1 MALPVSFPFV
11 DTPSFYSGTAT
22 SALVPEVFPVAING
36 RPYMVDVKSQQ
47 FTRQFDPRVRD
58 SQDTSTAPGESAINP
73 QGLWRRG
80 EVSWHLGAGQ
90 RYSDTAEGQDYR
102 FSQSKGV
109 NPWNKGQ
116 LTLLNG
122 TKRSLQTNTTN
133 LMSCVVQSG
142 STTYV
147 YVADGNV
154 VRFSSDPFT
163 YITAT
168 ITNVSASAGTITYTT
183 SSNHGFTAGQ
193 IVDITGVNPTAY
205 NLTGATIATAS
216 TNTFTITN
224 AATGS
229 YVSGGTAVQRPV
241 WLRVTT
247 NTAGGGPVPN
257 TLITGLETNGANVF
271 IGWTGND
278 IWYTTPGSTD
288 ATLYFFSGG
297 GGGGLGAN
305 LTYDAFGYAK
315 NWGWA
320 AVNNNL
326 FAISPAAAGANAPPK
341 FINPDV
347 GFRWVGAAAGQ
358 NAVYVAGFSGV
369 HSSIFKVT
377 ITSAGILDTPVV
389 ALELP
394 VGEVVSAIHGNLG
407 FILIGTNKGVR
418 FCSTDN
424 QNNLVAGALIPTTG
438 KVNDFTEEDRF
449 VWFTYS
455 NYDGVSSGLGRL
467 DLSVFTS
474 SNTPAYATDLM
485 YTSTNEVRSVS
496 SFNGKRIFTVAS
508 VGVVVEDVDNLVASG
523 SVTTG
528 IYRWG
533 IPDDKFAPR
542 VDVRTEPLKGNVLA
556 EVAVENQDFVDIGI
570 FNAQNQTRH
579 TYIAP
584 ENKFIEAAYRFTL
597 EPSDTNISPILTR
610 WMSRAYAAPARS
622 RIISLPIL
630 LHERFNINNKDYYFD
645 VALERDLLEELTAS
659 PRIVTYQEKDD
670 TFSVIIEDARWQ
682 PVLVSGTDWLWEG
695 TMTLIM
701 RTITE

>member
-1 MALPVSFPFV
+1 VSLPVSFPFV
-11 DTPSFYSGTAT
+11 DTPSFYSGSAT

-102 FSQSKGV
+102 FWQSKGV
-109 NPWNKGQ
+109 NPWTRGR
-116 LTLLNG
+116 LTLLNA
-122 TKRSLQTNTTN
+122 TKRSLESANTN
-133 LMSCVVQSG
+133 LPMVEVNG
-142 STTYV
+142 YV
-147 YVADGNV
+147 YVGDGQTLKYSNN
-154 VRFSSDPFT
+154 PFAAT
-163 YITAT
+163 PTWTSVTSGAPTAT
-168 ITNVSASAGTITYTT
+168 INDLTT
-183 SSNHGFTAGQ
+183 DGVRIYVAYANSS
-193 IVDITGVNPTAY
+193 IYI
-205 NLTGATIATAS
+205 
-216 TNTFTITN
+216 
-224 AATGS
+224 
-229 YVSGGTAVQRPV
+229 
-241 WLRVTT
+241 
-247 NTAGGGPVPN
+247 
-257 TLITGLETNGANVF
+257 
-271 IGWTGND
+271 
-278 IWYTTPGSTD
+278 TTPGGASVTQHFLSSTNVNF
-288 ATLYFFSGG
+288 TR
-297 GGGGLGAN
+297 LG
-305 LTYDAFGYAK
+305 FAK
-315 NWGWA
+315 GFVMSYHPDTVDSHIHVVPFTASNSKTTTASLRDPNFVCAG
-320 AVNNNL
+320 
-326 FAISPAAAGANAPPK
+326 FAG
-341 FINPDV
+341 
-347 GFRWVGAAAGQ
+347 GQ
-358 NAVYVAGFSGV
+358 NHIYVAGR
-369 HSSIFKVT
+369 SSD
-377 ITSAGILDTPVV
+377 AGIIYRLGIKEDGTVDVAIV

-394 VGEVVSAIHGNLG
+394 IGEYPTSIFGYLG
-407 FILIGTNKGVR
+407 AILIGTNKGVR
-418 FCSTDN
+418 YSSPDN
-424 QNNLVAGALIPTTG
+424 QGNLVAGALIPTPG
-438 KVNDFTEEDRF
+438 DVQGFTAEDRF
-449 VWFTYS
+449 VWFGWS
-455 NYDGVSSGLGRL
+455 NYDASSTGLGRL
-467 DLSVFTS
+467 DLSSFIAG
-474 SNTPAYATDLM
+474 NTPAHASDLM
-485 YTSTNEVRSVS
+485 YTSGSAVKATVSLTN
-496 SFNGKRIFTVAS
+496 KRIFTVAG
-508 VGVVVEDVDNLVASG
+508 VGVVVEDTANLVASG

-556 EVAVENQDFVDIGI
+556 EVAVENQDFVSIGT
-570 FNAQNQTRH
+570 FDAQNQTRH

-622 RIISLPIL
+622 RIISVPIL

>member
-11 DTPSFYSGTAT
+11 DTPSFYSGSAT

-90 RYSDTAEGQDYR
+90 RYADTAEGQDYR

-109 NPWNKGQ
+109 NPWTRGR
-116 LTLLNG
+116 LTLLNA
-122 TKRSLQTNTTN
+122 TKRSLESANTN
-133 LMSCVVQSG
+133 LPMVEVNG
-142 STTYV
+142 YV
-147 YVADGNV
+147 YVGDGQTLKYSNN
-154 VRFSSDPFT
+154 PFAAT
-163 YITAT
+163 PTWTSVTSGAPTAT
-168 ITNVSASAGTITYTT
+168 INDLTT
-183 SSNHGFTAGQ
+183 DG
-193 IVDITGVNPTAY
+193 IRVYVAY
-205 NLTGATIATAS
+205 
-216 TNTFTITN
+216 
-224 AATGS
+224 
-229 YVSGGTAVQRPV
+229 
-241 WLRVTT
+241 
-247 NTAGGGPVPN
+247 
-257 TLITGLETNGANVF
+257 ANNS
-271 IGWTGND
+271 IY
-278 IWYTTPGSTD
+278 ITTPGGASVTQHFLSSTNVNFTRLGFAKGFVMSYHPD
-288 ATLYFFSGG
+288 TLDSHIHIVPFTASNSKTTTASLRDPNFICAG
-297 GGGGLGAN
+297 
-305 LTYDAFGYAK
+305 
-315 NWGWA
+315 
-320 AVNNNL
+320 
-326 FAISPAAAGANAPPK
+326 FAG
-341 FINPDV
+341 
-347 GFRWVGAAAGQ
+347 GQ
-358 NAVYVAGFSGV
+358 NHIYVAGR
-369 HSSIFKVT
+369 SSD
-377 ITSAGILDTPVV
+377 AGIIYRLGIKEDGTVDVAIV

-394 VGEVVSAIHGNLG
+394 IGEYPTSIFGYLG
-407 FILIGTNKGVR
+407 AILIGTNKGVR
-418 FCSTDN
+418 YSSPDN
-424 QNNLVAGALIPTTG
+424 QGNLVAGALIPTPG
-438 KVNDFTEEDRF
+438 DVQGFTAEDRF
-449 VWFTYS
+449 VWFGWS
-455 NYDGVSSGLGRL
+455 NYDASSTGLGRL
-467 DLSVFTS
+467 DLSSFVA
-474 SNTPAYATDLM
+474 SNTPAHASDLM
-485 YTSTNEVRSVS
+485 YTSGNAVKATVS
-496 SFNGKRIFTVAS
+496 LANKRIFTVAG

-622 RIISLPIL
+622 RIISVPIL

-645 VALERDLLEELTAS
+645 VALERDLLEELAAS

-670 TFSVIIEDARWQ
+670 TFSVIVEDARWQ

>member
-1 MALPVSFPFV
+1 VALPVSFPFV

-90 RYSDTAEGQDYR
+90 RYADTAEGQDYR

-109 NPWNKGQ
+109 NPWTKGR
-116 LTLLNG
+116 LTLLNA
-122 TKRSLQTNTTN
+122 TKRTLETTSTN
-133 LMSCVVQSG
+133 LYSCVVQSAG
-142 STTYV
+142 VTYY

-154 VRFSSDPFT
+154 VKFTTNPFVSS
-163 YITAT
+163 
-168 ITNVSASAGTITYTT
+168 
-183 SSNHGFTAGQ
+183 
-193 IVDITGVNPTAY
+193 PTW
-205 NLTGATIATAS
+205 T
-216 TNTFTITN
+216 
-224 AATGS
+224 
-229 YVSGGTAVQRPV
+229 P
-241 WLRVTT
+241 VTT
-247 NTAGGGPVPN
+247 NTAGGGAVPN

-305 LTYDAFGYAK
+305 LTYNAFGYAK

-394 VGEVVSAIHGNLG
+394 VGEVVSAIHGYLG

-467 DLSVFTS
+467 DLSSFVS
-474 SNTPAYATDLM
+474 PNTPAHATDLM

-597 EPSDTNISPILTR
+597 EPSDTNISPVLTR

-622 RIISLPIL
+622 RIISVPIL

>member
-1 MALPVSFPFV
+1 VALPVSFPFV

-80 EVSWHLGAGQ
+80 EVSWHLGSGQ
-90 RYSDTAEGQDYR
+90 RYADTAEGQDYR

-109 NPWNKGQ
+109 NPWTRGR
-116 LTLLNG
+116 LTLLNA
-122 TKRSLQTNTTN
+122 TKRSLESANTN
-133 LMSCVVQSG
+133 LPMVEVNG
-142 STTYV
+142 YV
-147 YVADGNV
+147 YVGDGQTLKYSNN
-154 VRFSSDPFT
+154 PFAAT
-163 YITAT
+163 PTWTSVTSGAPTAT
-168 ITNVSASAGTITYTT
+168 INDLTT
-183 SSNHGFTAGQ
+183 DGIRVYVAYENSS
-193 IVDITGVNPTAY
+193 IYI
-205 NLTGATIATAS
+205 
-216 TNTFTITN
+216 
-224 AATGS
+224 
-229 YVSGGTAVQRPV
+229 
-241 WLRVTT
+241 
-247 NTAGGGPVPN
+247 
-257 TLITGLETNGANVF
+257 
-271 IGWTGND
+271 
-278 IWYTTPGSTD
+278 TTPGSSSVTKHFLSSTNVNFTRLGFAKGFVMSYHPD
-288 ATLYFFSGG
+288 TLDSHIHIVPFEASNSKTTTASLRDPNFICAG
-297 GGGGLGAN
+297 
-305 LTYDAFGYAK
+305 
-315 NWGWA
+315 
-320 AVNNNL
+320 
-326 FAISPAAAGANAPPK
+326 FAG
-341 FINPDV
+341 
-347 GFRWVGAAAGQ
+347 GQ
-358 NAVYVAGFSGV
+358 NHIYVAGR
-369 HSSIFKVT
+369 SSD
-377 ITSAGILDTPVV
+377 AGIIYRLGIKADGTVDVAIV

-394 VGEVVSAIHGNLG
+394 IGEYPTSIFGYLG
-407 FILIGTNKGVR
+407 AILIGTNKGVR
-418 FCSTDN
+418 YSSPDN
-424 QNNLVAGALIPTTG
+424 QGNLVAGALIPTPG
-438 KVNDFTEEDRF
+438 DVQGFTAEDRF
-449 VWFTYS
+449 VWFGWS
-455 NYDGVSSGLGRL
+455 NYDASSTGLGRL
-467 DLSVFTS
+467 DLSSFIAG
-474 SNTPAYATDLM
+474 NTPAHASDLM
-485 YTSTNEVRSVS
+485 YTSGNTVKATVS
-496 SFNGKRIFTVAS
+496 LANKRIFTVAS
-508 VGVVVEDVDNLVASG
+508 VGVVVEDADNLVASG

-597 EPSDTNISPILTR
+597 EPSDTNVSPVLTR

-622 RIISLPIL
+622 RIISVPIL

-645 VALERDLLEELTAS
+645 VALERDLLEELAAS